1 MKKNT
6 TESKLVYL
14 GKMKKKMIDALYQ
27 CGVLLPENASW
38 QKILNS
44 VAYLKKTFNLGQWE
58 VGDKKMLFRD
68 GMKLPDVEIIDD
80 NVVPNN
86 YNPNYRYPVRIG
98 ENMDTS
104 LLDVNSPKYDF
115 NVALAFY
122 FLYIKGEYMSSFS
135 GYVTSAEMYKSNVK
149 QALNNKLYDVANYY
163 REQSTTLNNAGY
175 WNNIRQWQQEPTEK
189 VPNIPYEHN
198 VISYTGPYM
207 FLYTRDRNNQRI
219 YKGNGTF
226 YILYSVYLKADRNIN
241 VDWFIN
247 TTQKFDLD
255 AIEISAISKIF
266 EVSTEWQRF
275 SVVVSI
281 NIKKE
286 HNRYVD
292 IEINPYVQTPHW
304 VKLYFALPYMHFYN
318 NGSTPPEKLP
328 AFNNGQAILD
338 DTIINFISNIINR
351 EKQIYLYNY
360 IQKILSIPVSNN
372 DIIFMKKDENI
383 IRLMDEFIEREKSR
397 IFSWTQSFSADT
409 INEINSN
416 AVMIPFKNKKHKV
429 NFKRVFKPRNDRYIP
444 NPMMGYAPYSRW
456 GEYDPEITT
465 LYVDMRWREVYLSH
479 EGNPEEGD
487 LKIRYNLEEWIK
499 NSRLNHKDVSGK
511 SKIFRLILD
520 EPTNEEHC
528 DMPEVMRVEKYGKPY
543 SNSYGKGF
551 APNYEAI
558 FPHYSTLINYINN
571 DVRQY
576 TGIYQ
581 FGILGHWGEWHNNYR
596 EGVPK
601 IGDKELMEKYVKEFN
616 KYHFTESLTPPNRI
630 AQLDRW
636 AKYGHIAM
644 MRRPF
649 SIAKENGWGVFNDMI
664 GDKEA
669 TKEWLDWIE
678 NGGTYDQ
685 TPTEENMVVE
695 YKDVFKYGIN
705 GGELTSSIPMEDI
718 LGKYLEQ
725 TIEDIKKSHLRII
738 GQKIPDKRVNEEA
751 YWKILECIGYRI
763 HIRELKIQS
772 YEEDYTEFF
781 PDLYS
786 LRPNMSYL
794 VSLTL
799 ENKGNAFFSG
809 IYEILN
815 LVQPKQAFNF
825 NLNIDNL
832 DENNYYYED
841 SNNGKTYINL
851 CPGEIKTIRFQ
862 ISSTDQRGFMS
873 SSFMLKE
880 RYSGQPIT
888 FDNQEFNDTLPL
900 LHIDNNEDKYETIS
914 ADEAVDSL

>member
-38 QKILNS
+38 QKILNG
-44 VAYLKKTFNLGQWE
+44 VAYLNKTFNLGQWDIS
-58 VGDKKMLFRD
+58 DKKMLFRD
-68 GMKLPDVEIIDD
+68 GMKFPDVEIIDD
-80 NVVPNN
+80 TVLPNS
-86 YNPNYRYPVRIG
+86 YNPSYKYPVRIG
-98 ENMDTS
+98 KNMDTS
-104 LLDVNSPKYDF
+104 LLDVNSPNYDF
-115 NVALAFY
+115 NTALAFY

-135 GYVTSAEMYKSNVK
+135 VYNTDAGSYKSTV
-149 QALNNKLYDVANYY
+149 QQVLNNKLYDEANYY
-163 REQSTTLNNAGY
+163 REQSTSLRDASY

-189 VPNIPYEHN
+189 VSNIPYEHN

-255 AIEISAISKIF
+255 AIEISHISKIF
-266 EVSTEWQRF
+266 EVTTEWQRF
-275 SVVVSI
+275 STIVSI

-286 HNRYVD
+286 YNRYVD

-304 VKLYFALPYMHFYN
+304 VKLYFALPYMHIYN
-318 NGSTPPEKLP
+318 NGNTPPEKLP
-328 AFNNGQAILD
+328 AFNNGQAIVD
-338 DTIINFISNIINR
+338 DTIVNFIYNIINR
-351 EKQIYLYNY
+351 GKTKYFYNY
-360 IQKILSIPVSNN
+360 LQKILSIPISKN

-409 INEINSN
+409 LNEINSN
-416 AVMIPFKNKKHKV
+416 AVMVPLKNKKHKL

-444 NPMMGYAPYSRW
+444 NPMMGYAPNSRW

-465 LYVDMRWREVYLSH
+465 VYVDMRWREVYLSH
-479 EGNPEEGD
+479 EGNPGENN
-487 LKIRYNLEEWIK
+487 LQIRYDLEEWKK
-499 NSRLNHKDVSGK
+499 NSRLYHKDVSGK

-558 FPHYSTLINYINN
+558 FPHYSALIRYINN

-630 AQLDRW
+630 TQLDQW
-636 AKYGHIAM
+636 ARSGHIAM

-669 TKEWLDWIE
+669 TKEWLGWIE
-678 NGGTYDQ
+678 KGGTYDQ

-718 LGKYLEQ
+718 LGKHLDQ

-763 HIRELKIQS
+763 HIKELKIQS

-781 PDLYS
+781 PDLYN

-794 VSLTL
+794 ISLTL

-809 IYEILN
+809 YYTIYDGMI
-815 LVQPKQAFNF
+815 PAGGFNF
-825 NLNIDNL
+825 NLNIDNPN
-832 DENNYYYED
+832 DDQYYYE
-841 SNNGKTYINL
+841 NMAAGRTYVNL
-851 CPGEIKTIRFQ
+851 CPGEIKTIRFK
-862 ISSTDQRGFMS
+862 ISSTEQVGLFS
-873 SSFMLKE
+873 SSFTLNE
-880 RYSGQPIT
+880 RYSGQSIT

-900 LHIDNNEDKYETIS
+900 LHIDNNDEKYENIS
-914 ADEAVDSL
+914 SEAMM

>member
-44 VAYLKKTFNLGQWE
+44 VAYLNKTFNLNQWD
-58 VGDKKMLFRD
+58 VNDKKQLFRD

-80 NVVPNN
+80 TVLPNS
-86 YNPNYRYPVRIG
+86 YNPSYKYPVKIG
-98 ENMDTS
+98 KNMDTS
-104 LLDVNSPKYDF
+104 LLDVDSPNYDF

-122 FLYIKGEYMSSFS
+122 FLYIKEEYMSSFS
-135 GYVTSAEMYKSNVK
+135 VYNTDAGSYKSNV
-149 QALNNKLYDVANYY
+149 QNVLNNKLYDKANYY
-163 REQSTTLNNAGY
+163 REQSTSLRDASY

-207 FLYTRDRNNQRI
+207 FLYTIDRNNQRI

-255 AIEISAISKIF
+255 AIEISHISKIF
-266 EVSTEWQRF
+266 EVTTEWQRF
-275 SVVVSI
+275 STIVSI

-286 HNRYVD
+286 YNRYVD

-304 VKLYFALPYMHFYN
+304 VKLYFALPYMHFYSG
-318 NGSTPPEKLP
+318 GSTPPEKLP
-328 AFNNGQAILD
+328 AFNNGNAIVD
-338 DTIINFISNIINR
+338 DTIVNFISNIINR
-351 EKQIYLYNY
+351 GKTRYFYNY
-360 IQKILSIPVSNN
+360 LQKILSIPISKN
-372 DIIFMKKDENI
+372 DIIFMKTDENI
-383 IRLMDEFIEREKSR
+383 IRLMDKFIEREKSR

-409 INEINSN
+409 LNEINSD
-416 AVMIPFKNKKHKV
+416 AVMVPLKNKKHKL

-444 NPMMGYAPYSRW
+444 NPMMGYAPNSRW

-479 EGNPEEGD
+479 EGNPGD
-487 LKIRYNLEEWIK
+487 NNLQIRYNLEEWIK
-499 NSRLNHKDVSGK
+499 NSRLDHKGVSGK

-558 FPHYSTLINYINN
+558 FPHYSTLVAYINN
-571 DVRQY
+571 DVRSHA
-576 TGIYQ
+576 GIYQ

-630 AQLDRW
+630 TQLDQW
-636 AKYGHIAM
+636 ARSGHIAM

-669 TKEWLDWIE
+669 TKEWLGWIE
-678 NGGTYDQ
+678 KGGTYDQ

-738 GQKIPDKRVNEEA
+738 GQNIPNKNVNEEA

-763 HIRELKIQS
+763 HIKELKIQS

-781 PDLYS
+781 PDLYN

-794 VSLTL
+794 ISLTL

-809 IYEILN
+809 YYTIYDGMI
-815 LVQPKQAFNF
+815 PAGGFNF
-825 NLNIDNL
+825 NLNIDNPN
-832 DENNYYYED
+832 DDQYYYE
-841 SNNGKTYINL
+841 NMAAGRTYVNL
-851 CPGEIKTIRFQ
+851 CPGEIKTIRFK
-862 ISSTDQRGFMS
+862 ISPTEQVGLFS
-873 SSFMLKE
+873 SSFTLNE

-900 LHIDNNEDKYETIS
+900 LHIDNNDEKYENIS
-914 ADEAVDSL
+914 SEAMR